1 MRYESPRDAAY
12 RTTEAAHPEGQ
23 GRHGRFGG
31 RRSMPRPV
39 DGVRLIFPVRGSMAF
54 PHLIDHL
61 LDDPGVEDA
70 IAALERQSIVIP
82 DLPVT
87 ARAAL
92 AAAAISRQSGS
103 VLVAASRGDRA
114 ETLASAIAEYV
125 PARSVVLWPAPEAL
139 PYEQLPFDLETAT
152 ERAAV
157 LDSLSTRTPTDL
169 GSIVVTPAHGLMQI
183 VMPPDVLRAS
193 IRVLR
198 VGDRLSQEELL
209 HCATD
214 RGYEVT
220 PIVQDPGQVARRGSI
235 LDLFPPGADFP
246 VRIDF
251 FGDEIDAIRSF
262 DPHSQRSYD
271 RLREIRLLPS
281 AELPVERL
289 HNSADEL
296 RRLNLDG
303 LRPEVRAEW
312 DRTFELLASGQ
323 TPPSLDL
330 FASYLVDQPTTLTDY
345 LDTDSLVIVDEPS
358 AVELVAS
365 QLERQANEL
374 RDAFVANGELPAG
387 LRSPIAP
394 WSAVRHALGDRRV
407 LQVGAPLDD

>member
-1 MRYESPRDAAY
+1 
-12 RTTEAAHPEGQ
+12 
-23 GRHGRFGG
+23 
-31 RRSMPRPV
+31 
-39 DGVRLIFPVRGSMAF
+39 MAF
-54 PHLIDHL
+54 SHLIDHL
-61 LDDPGVEDA
+61 LDDPGVEHA

-82 DLPVT
+82 DLPV
-87 ARAAL
+87 AVRAAV
-92 AAAAISRQSGS
+92 AAAAISRHSGS

-114 ETLASAIAEYV
+114 ETLASAIAEYL
-125 PARSVVLWPAPEAL
+125 PNRSVALWPAPEAL

-157 LDSLSTRTPTDL
+157 LDSLSGATPTEL
-169 GSIVVTPAHGLMQI
+169 GSVLVTPAHGLMQI

-209 HCATD
+209 DWATD

-235 LDLFPPGADFP
+235 LDLFPPGTDFP

-251 FGDEIDAIRSF
+251 FGDEIDGIRSF
-262 DPHSQRSYD
+262 DPHSQRSHD

-281 AELPVERL
+281 AELPLERL
-289 HNSADEL
+289 RNAADEL
-296 RRLNLDG
+296 RRLDLDG
-303 LRPEVRAEW
+303 LRHEVRAEW
-312 DRTFELLASGQ
+312 ARTLEMLASGQ

-330 FASYLVDQPTTLTDY
+330 FASYLVDRPTTLADY
-345 LDTDSLVIVDEPS
+345 LSADSLVIVDEPS

-365 QLERQANEL
+365 QLERQASEL
-374 RDAFVANGELPAG
+374 RDAFVVNGELPAG

-394 WSAVRHALGDRRV
+394 WSRVREALHARRALSLGTPR
-407 LQVGAPLDD
+407 DDELLP